1 MSGMDKDIKDV
12 KNTNVK
18 LTGNKQEV
26 PEEQSDRS
34 KIFSS
39 MVAEDDENVQ
49 QLQRWQ
55 DVVKALSI
63 DGQWFK
69 RQIGVILLI
78 VAGTILYITNRYQ
91 AQQEIIEEESLR
103 AELQDWRF
111 RSLTRSSELTLKSRQ
126 SKLEEQLKSFGDS
139 TLMPAATAPY
149 RLIKG
154 H

>member
-139 TLMPAATAPY
+139 TLMPAATASF
-149 RLIKG
+149 I
-154 H
+154 

>member
-1 MSGMDKDIKDV
+1 MSGTNKDI
-12 KNTNVK
+12 NEMEGANVK
-18 LTGNKQEV
+18 LTDKKQEAT
-26 PEEQSDRS
+26 EEQSDRS

-39 MVAEDDENVQ
+39 MVAEDDENAQ
-49 QLQRWQ
+49 QLQQWQ

-126 SKLEEQLKSFGDS
+126 SKLEEQLKSLGDS
-139 TLMPAATAPY
+139 TLAPAATAPY
-149 RLIKG
+149 RLLKK